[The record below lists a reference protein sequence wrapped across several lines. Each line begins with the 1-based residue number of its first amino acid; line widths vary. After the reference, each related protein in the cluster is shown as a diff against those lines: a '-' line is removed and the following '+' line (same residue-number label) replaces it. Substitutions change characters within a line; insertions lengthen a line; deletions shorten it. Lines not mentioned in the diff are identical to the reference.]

1 LSIDMAGGTS
11 ITVLGSLN
19 VDYYCRVAA
28 FPKGGETVAAEELV
42 VRFGG
47 KGANQAV
54 AAARMGA
61 SVRMLGRVGEDG
73 MGRSYVEHLA
83 ANGVD
88 VSGVRPVARSVTGSA
103 FITLD
108 ASAENTI
115 VVAAGANGTWTAQDV
130 EAHEGE
136 IAASGVLLLQG
147 EVPLEANLRAME
159 IANRSGTLVI
169 FNPSPWPSDFSW
181 GTCRVDILVVNEH
194 EAGTFFGMPITCV
207 EDLKAYAERAAAR
220 QVTAMMVT
228 RGTRSTLA
236 LSGAEV
242 IEVPVRRVNPVDTV
256 GAGDTFAGALAA
268 GMSGAQAGALSAEEV
283 VRRANVAAGLSTLKT
298 GAQEGM
304 PTLEEVLSVI
314 ASPPVAPVVERV
326 EPN

>member
-1 LSIDMAGGTS
+1 MAGES
-11 ITVLGSLN
+11 FISVLGSLN
-19 VDYYCRVAA
+19 VDYYSRVAA
-28 FPKGGETVAAEELV
+28 FPKAGETVAAEELV

-73 MGRSYVEHLA
+73 MGQSYVKHLA
-83 ANGVD
+83 ANGVEA
-88 VSGVRPVARSVTGSA
+88 VGVVPVAGAVTGSA

-108 ASAENTI
+108 GNAENMI
-115 VVAAGANGTWTAQDV
+115 VVAAGANGTWTAEDV
-130 EAHEGE
+130 EAHAGV
-136 IAASGVLLLQG
+136 IAESGVLLLQG
-147 EVPLEANLRAME
+147 EVPLEANLKAIE
-159 IANRSGTLVI
+159 IANASGTLVV
-169 FNPSPWPSDFSW
+169 FNPSPWPSQFPW
-181 GTCRVDILVVNEH
+181 GECRVDILLVNEH
-194 EAGTFFGMPITCV
+194 EAGTFFSMPITSV
-207 EDLKAYAERAAAR
+207 DDLKVCADRAAAR

-236 LSGAEV
+236 LSGSEV

-268 GMSGAQAGALSAEEV
+268 GMGEAQAGSLSAEDV
-283 VRRANVAAGLSTLKT
+283 VRRANTAAGLATLKT

-304 PTLEEVLSVI
+304 PTLAEVLEAGVAVPVESV
-314 ASPPVAPVVERV
+314 
-326 EPN
+326 